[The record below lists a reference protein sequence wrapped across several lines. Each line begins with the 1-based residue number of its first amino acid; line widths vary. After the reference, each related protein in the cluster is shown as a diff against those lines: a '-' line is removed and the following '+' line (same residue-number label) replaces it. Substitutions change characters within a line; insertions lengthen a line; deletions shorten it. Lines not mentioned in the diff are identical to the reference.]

1 MWRVST
7 LARGVT
13 GVTLLGAAV
22 LVPAFAQDWKI
33 GFIAP
38 TSGPAA
44 TVGTR
49 QLATVRW
56 WEHEVNAAKGIKGRP
71 VQVVHCNDEGNPA
84 KAVACARDL
93 LAQGVVLLI
102 NGSVSGAI
110 RATMPLVKNG
120 PVMLT
125 PAPGI
130 VPDPSTYVFQTS
142 PADIGLTTAVAE
154 YAKASRVAQLGIV
167 AATDTSGELG
177 AASAAAVF
185 PRYGVRY
192 ALARIDLRATD
203 ATTQLTRVAGPET
216 SLIYSTYTG
225 AGAATVV
232 KSYANLGLT
241 QPLIVSYANISDPFV
256 AMIKDDLP
264 ARLLGVALKGVV
276 PELLTDPAERQRST
290 SFIKSYEQSRGGER
304 VDMINMIALGMVD
317 VAESVLRNVAD
328 PSNADDVKRYLE
340 STAIKSFQTIRFSRE
355 SHVGMGPGDLVVV
368 ELKGNRWV
376 KADPL
381 K

>member
-1 MWRVST
+1 MRT
-7 LARGVT
+7 L
-13 GVTLLGAAV
+13 VTLTGLAAF
-22 LVPAFAQDWKI
+22 LAAIAPPSALAQDWKI
-33 GFIAP
+33 GFITP
-38 TSGPAA
+38 TTGPAT

-56 WEHEVNAAKGIKGRP
+56 WEQEVNAGKGIKGRK

-84 KAVACARDL
+84 KAVTCARDL

-110 RATMPLVKNG
+110 RAVVPLVKNG

-130 VPDPSTYVFQTS
+130 MPEPSSYVFQTS
-142 PADIGLTTAVAE
+142 PADAGLTTAVAE
-154 YAKASRVAQLGIV
+154 YAKANRVGQLGII

-185 PRYGVRY
+185 PEYGVKY

-203 ATTQLTRVAGPET
+203 ATTQLARVAGPGAA
-216 SLIYSTYTG
+216 LIYSTYTG

-256 AMIKDDLP
+256 ALIKDDMP
-264 ARLLGVALKGVV
+264 KRLLGVALKGVV
-276 PELLTDPAERQRST
+276 PELLTDPAERQRS
-290 SFIKSYEQSRGGER
+290 SYFIKSYEQARGGER
-304 VDMINMIALGMVD
+304 ADMINMIALGMVD

-328 PSNADDVKRYLE
+328 PANADEVKRYLE
-340 STAIKSFQTIRFSRE
+340 STPVKSFQTIRFSPH
-355 SHVGMGPGDLVVV
+355 SHIGMGPSDVVVV
-368 ELKGNRWV
+368 ELKGSRWV